1 MTNGILEYHPEDMT
15 ATVGADLLLSDL
27 QARLKQSGQW
37 LPVDPP
43 FPERTTID
51 ALISTNTSG
60 PRRYG
65 YGTIREHLLGLTV
78 RLADGRVVKSG
89 GKVVKNVAGY
99 DLHKLFVGSF
109 GSLGEIQ
116 QATFKVQPLPGM
128 EAILKGPWDALEPV
142 LDSELTPVILD
153 LTPTRLVV
161 GFAGTREEVEWQ
173 VDVVR
178 KLGIT
183 EAGDLAYE
191 REFWSREPVPWKH
204 SVLPS
209 RIIETV
215 RALGADSFVARAGN
229 GVIYSRG
236 RKPSSQVPLELTAR
250 LKSAFDPDNKLP
262 TLPV

>member
-27 QARLKQSGQW
+27 QGRLKQSGQW
-37 LPVDPP
+37 LPIDPP

-51 ALISTNTSG
+51 TLIKTNASG

-99 DLHKLFVGSF
+99 DLHKLFVGGY
-109 GSLGEIQ
+109 GSLGAIV
-116 QATFKVQPLPGM
+116 QATFKVQPLPEM
-128 EAILKGPWDALEPV
+128 EAILKGTWDTLEPV

-153 LTPTRLVV
+153 LTPTHLMI

-173 VDVVR
+173 TNVAR
-178 KLGIT
+178 GLGIS
-183 EAGDLAYE
+183 EPGDLGYE
-191 REFWSREPVPWKH
+191 REFFSREPAPSKQ

-215 RALGADSFVARAGN
+215 KALGADSFIARAGN
-229 GVIYSRG
+229 GVIYARGSRSML
-236 RKPSSQVPLELTAR
+236 KHELQLSAR
-250 LKSAFDPDNKLP
+250 LKRAFDPENKLP
-262 TLPV
+262 GLPA